1 MSTPL
6 ISIIV
11 PVYNVSRYIER
22 CARSLFEQSLNDIE
36 YIFVDDCSPD
46 NSIEILQQV
55 LTAYPNRNSQVKIV
69 SHDVNKGLATAR
81 NTGIRIA
88 KGEYVAHC
96 DSDDWVETNMYEKM
110 YNAAQKENAE
120 IVACDFTMRFKD
132 RDEVWEA
139 VNPMPDDIHL
149 LRSYISCGWT
159 VIWNML
165 VKRTLYYENN
175 IMSYD
180 GLNFGEDY
188 GLSVRLLALSNGYVR
203 VPEPL
208 YNYNRTNVNSIVA
221 NANDSQ
227 NLIRVTNQ
235 LVEIYSKVNLFFKDR
250 NQYKELENVLSWRM
264 LSGKRGWL
272 FQEDKWNDYLELYPE
287 SNQYIDSNPFC
298 SRKDKLCQKIV
309 LKPNLHW
316 VLRAIKAL
324 DYIVKMIKK

>member
-1 MSTPL
+1 MNAPL
-6 ISIIV
+6 VSVIV

-22 CARSLFEQSLNDIE
+22 CARSLFEQTLNDIE
-36 YIFVDDCSPD
+36 YIFIDDCSPD
-46 NSIEILQQV
+46 NSIEILHQT
-55 LTAYPNRNSQVKIV
+55 LSDYPSRLAQVKII
-69 SHDVNKGLATAR
+69 SHEKNRGIAAAR
-81 NTGIRIA
+81 NTGLKFA
-88 KGEYVAHC
+88 SGEFIAHC

-120 IVACDFTMRFKD
+120 IVACDFTMKYED
-132 RDEVWEA
+132 RDEVLEV
-139 VNPMPDDIHL
+139 VNQMPDDLHL

-175 IMSYD
+175 IMAYD

-203 VPEPL
+203 VSEPL

-221 NANDSQ
+221 NANNSH
-227 NLIRVTNQ
+227 NLIRVTGQ
-235 LVEIYSKVNLFFKDR
+235 LVEIYSKVNQFFKDR
-250 NQYKELENVLSWRM
+250 NQYEELEEVLSWRM

-272 FQEDKWNDYLELYPE
+272 FRIDKWDDYLGLCPE

-309 LKPNLHW
+309 LKPSLHW
-316 VLRAIKAL
+316 VLRVMKEL